1 MDCRAYAVRRLVVV
15 VLPLFDFL
23 QQRTTWGGEKRSS
36 SRIRN
41 KSTDIRL
48 RCAGNNHFVD
58 CLFGLFVVCAFELR
72 EQRPKL
78 DSLPCL
84 YSQQPKSRRC
94 DTYKR
99 CSVLVGTKSNISVKP
114 WFWSNDC
121 VLFWSFRQCKLRF
134 WVVIPLSLKLIADVT
149 LFLNNAASGIVRATS
164 DAWYRRQQWTQNGA
178 AHTLPAAS
186 VDWGCEL
193 NPVAHFLVQGTKGR
207 SFRTRLLQRHEACS
221 SNMPNHIARKC

>member
-1 MDCRAYAVRRLVVV
+1 VDCRAYAVRRLVVV

-78 DSLPCL
+78 DSP
-84 YSQQPKSRRC
+84 
-94 DTYKR
+94 
-99 CSVLVGTKSNISVKP
+99 
-114 WFWSNDC
+114 
-121 VLFWSFRQCKLRF
+121 
-134 WVVIPLSLKLIADVT
+134 PLSLLPTAKISSLRYVQAV
-149 LFLNNAASGIVRATS
+149 LCVG
-164 DAWYRRQQWTQNGA
+164 WY
-178 AHTLPAAS
+178 
-186 VDWGCEL
+186 EIK
-193 NPVAHFLVQGTKGR
+193 HFG
-207 SFRTRLLQRHEACS
+207 
-221 SNMPNHIARKC
+221 